1 MARVQGALDQKNVPF
16 KLTYVNL
23 RSRNFDDADL
33 RAAAA
38 EAEVQLQR
46 ENDRIAAANARAKA
60 VEAETVALEALR
72 SQVTLKMESISKV
85 VNVTD
90 GISCTELALLDSPG
104 CHRRRLVDDAQRHVH
119 FRNYFNQRDRTVIL
133 PLQ

>member
-1 MARVQGALDQKNVPF
+1 MTRVQGSLDKKNVPL

-33 RAAAA
+33 RAAASQ
-38 EAEVQLQR
+38 AEVQLQR

-60 VEAETVALEALR
+60 VEAETVALEAL
-72 SQVTLKMESISKV
+72 SAQVTLKMESISKV

-90 GISCTELALLDSPG
+90 GISCTELALLDSLG
-104 CHRRRLVDDAQRHVH
+104 VIEVDWATTPKDMCISGTTSINVTA
-119 FRNYFNQRDRTVIL
+119 
-133 PLQ
+133 P